1 MPSRRAFTLS
11 GLAALAGGG
20 CASSSLP
27 YSLTAPSRQSLI
39 ARYRL
44 PQSRFVTVDGVDL
57 HYTDEGAGRPLVLMH
72 GNIGSLRMWADWVG
86 PLTGAGFRVI
96 RLDFPG
102 HGLTGPDGVWTRP
115 NPPESMDRYRA
126 LVTGLLDHL
135 GVERCAI
142 AATSFSGIV
151 AYRMAARQPE
161 RVSALALIN
170 SGGLPRTR
178 ETDPNRVRGTRFEQ
192 WRDRRTFTR
201 ERMERVLTGLMAP
214 ERPPTP
220 ALIEEYHALQNMQGR
235 QMERATGTPFY
246 RSGDVAGTLAL
257 VRQPTLILWGDYP
270 GLLDVGQARQFQS
283 LLVNAP
289 VTLKVYPGVGHLLPI
304 EAAQAGV
311 GDLIA
316 FLADEGAD
324 PPRPG

>member
-1 MPSRRAFTLS
+1 MTTRRAFAIA
-11 GLAALAGGG
+11 GLAAFAGGG
-20 CASSSLP
+20 CATSSLP
-27 YSLTAPSRQSLI
+27 YSLTAPSRADLI

-44 PQSRFVTVDGVDL
+44 PQSRFVTIEGVDL
-57 HYTDEGAGRPLVLMH
+57 HYTDEGQGRPLVLMH
-72 GNIGSLRMWADWVG
+72 GNIGSLRMWEGWVA
-86 PLTGAGFRVI
+86 PLVAAGYRVI

-102 HGLTGPDGVWTRP
+102 HGLTGPDTVWRRP
-115 NPPESMDRYRA
+115 NPPESMDRYRS
-126 LVTGLLDHL
+126 LTTGLLDHL
-135 GVERCAI
+135 GVARCAI

-201 ERMERVLTGLMAP
+201 ARMERVLTGLMAP
-214 ERPPTP
+214 ERPPSP
-220 ALIEEYHALQNMQGR
+220 ALIAEYHDLQNMQGR
-235 QMERATGTPFY
+235 QMERALGTPFY

-289 VTLKVYPGVGHLLPI
+289 VTLRVYPGVGHLLPI
-304 EAAQAGV
+304 EAAEAGSR
-311 GDLIA
+311 DLIA
-316 FLADEGAD
+316 FLAGQAA
-324 PPRPG
+324 